1 MSVVQLLQ
9 CCFADCTRR
18 WRASLT
24 LTLRS
29 RPLTGPWWE
38 TSVNG
43 WKPAARDSAVSSC
56 WTHSTRWTRAPR
68 KTVRYSY
75 NHNRVFQTLRVIDK
89 SWPENNYVQQFLLFC
104 QSKCLTTF
112 AKIFWN
118 FYWKIKEIFCHTF
131 LLSSRY
137 WKESQK
143 KVWQPLIWFGKLL
156 NNLVFIWLQPCN
168 KVFIWLCHGIIIVHE
183 GGGSMCLYFLDYPYP
198 QINNITKYWIIFNP
212 IISNQTCFLLNCEI
226 VSPQWVN

>member
-1 MSVVQLLQ
+1 MLFCRLYEEMKGFLDLDLEIPTSDRALVRDLSKWLKACSKRQRCIIVLDALNQMDEGSKEDGQIQLQSQQSVSNL
-9 CCFADCTRR
+9 
-18 WRASLT
+18 
-24 LTLRS
+24 
-29 RPLTGPWWE
+29 
-38 TSVNG
+38 
-43 WKPAARDSAVSSC
+43 
-56 WTHSTRWTRAPR
+56 
-68 KTVRYSY
+68 
-75 NHNRVFQTLRVIDK
+75 DK

-183 GGGSMCLYFLDYPYP
+183 GGGGQCACIFW
-198 QINNITKYWIIFNP
+198 ITRIHK
-212 IISNQTCFLLNCEI
+212 
-226 VSPQWVN
+226 